1 LNGFIDIEVVVG
13 VDGRVA
19 QARISRPLDDR
30 IDRDALLAARKWKFR
45 PAMIGARAI
54 AMLMVLR
61 LTFGPANVE
70 AGSAVSWNLLV
81 PPKFTPPSADLF
93 ANVVEVGPK
102 NPGARH
108 PKRIRDVAPGYTPEA
123 MRDKIQG
130 TVVLEAVVMPDGTV
144 GAVRIV
150 KSLDT
155 RLDEQAVQAAARWF
169 FEPGT
174 LNGTPVATRV
184 TLELEFRLR

>member
-1 LNGFIDIEVVVG
+1 
-13 VDGRVA
+13 
-19 QARISRPLDDR
+19 
-30 IDRDALLAARKWKFR
+30 
-45 PAMIGARAI
+45 
-54 AMLMVLR
+54 
-61 LTFGPANVE
+61 
-70 AGSAVSWNLLV
+70 
-81 PPKFTPPSADLF
+81 
-93 ANVVEVGPK
+93 
-102 NPGARH
+102 
-108 PKRIRDVAPGYTPEA
+108 
-123 MRDKIQG
+123 
-130 TVVLEAVVMPDGTV
+130 MPDGTV